1 MKIKSENKNTTN
13 NFVHFLES
21 NFDRTNRLF
30 VLVYSN
36 QYDTAKR
43 NKVKRYFYNNMI
55 LKIITR

>member
-36 QYDTAKR
+36 QDDTAKR
-43 NKVKRYFYNNMI
+43 NKIKRYFYHNMI